1 MNKQKIVNKSRSYAA
16 TLAAGEVTS
25 LRIKEDEKTVVRVY
39 DGGKIGVA
47 GRIGEGDDKALEK
60 QAEEALSQ
68 NIPYPDALGSGEKRH
83 EDICKGAIAEDDF
96 LPAAKRLAAR
106 LKERFPDFIF
116 SDKFAAEQMESTY
129 RDNAWEGLHGL
140 RRVADDKGC
149 RVVQHNGPRLRRP
162 QGFLQRGQ
170 SRF

>member
-1 MNKQKIVNKSRSYAA
+1 MNKHKIVNKSRSYAA

-39 DGGKIGVA
+39 AGGKIGVA

-96 LPAAKRLAAR
+96 LPAPKQL
-106 LKERFPDFIF
+106 
-116 SDKFAAEQMESTY
+116 
-129 RDNAWEGLHGL
+129 
-140 RRVADDKGC
+140 
-149 RVVQHNGPRLRRP
+149 PRLHI
-162 QGFLQRGQ
+162 QR
-170 SRF
+170 